1 MADRK
6 RLRNPNGIFLGSPG
20 SGKSFVAKRE
30 MLHVFFVTP
39 DDILI
44 CDPESEYGP
53 LVERL
58 HGQVI
63 RLAPNSKHYINP
75 LDLDIVHADD
85 VSPLTL
91 KYEFVMSMFELILKK
106 RGGLQADEV
115 SVIDKAVQAIYRPYL
130 ADPKPENMPIL
141 EDLYRELLHIGS
153 APAKYL
159 ANTLEPYVNGSQNFF
174 NHRTNV
180 ELNNRIVCYD
190 IKEISASL
198 KALGMLVIQDHVW
211 SRVAANR
218 ALGKSTRYYADE
230 FHLLL
235 LSEQTAAYSAEMWK
249 RFRKWGGIPTGLTQ
263 NIKVRPDRALCKVEF
278 APQLPKNQ
286 AIADNRSIE
295 QRICIKPAKRSRQRD
310 LSLLVRFMQRRATPI
325 TQKDVSR
332 R

>member
-115 SVIDKAVQAIYRPYL
+115 SVLDKAVQAIYRPYL

-190 IKEISASL
+190 IKDISASL
-198 KALGMLVIQDHVW
+198 KALGMLVIQEHVW

-263 NIKVRPDRALCKVEF
+263 NCKVRPDRALCKV
-278 APQLPKNQ
+278 A
-286 AIADNRSIE
+286 
-295 QRICIKPAKRSRQRD
+295 
-310 LSLLVRFMQRRATPI
+310 
-325 TQKDVSR
+325 
-332 R
+332 